1 MNASLKQAAKPATDF
16 VDNAIQA
23 WGALPPDWIMALAED
38 ANRTSGTEA
47 AQRIGYSS
55 AVVTSVI
62 NNNYRGAMKT
72 VEARVRGALLAE
84 EVDCPIIGAIRR
96 DRCMDEQ
103 KKSHIG
109 SSAQRTRLYH
119 ACRSGCAHS
128 RLKGGG
134 DV

>member
-1 MNASLKQAAKPATDF
+1 MNAPFKPAVKPPTNF
-16 VDNAIQA
+16 LDNAIAA
-23 WGALPPDWIMALAED
+23 WGALPPDWIMALAEE
-38 ANRTSGTEA
+38 ANRTSGTDV
-47 AQRIGYSS
+47 AQRIGYSA
-55 AVVTSVI
+55 AVVTSVL

-84 EVDCPIIGAIRR
+84 EVECPVIGAIRR

-103 KKSHIG
+103 KKDHIG